1 MSMLS
6 LSQHDATVGVKG
18 IRCFGLHTELYAEQ
32 RSCTLFYEGM
42 FQSGVLILMSVR
54 KQTTS

>member
-1 MSMLS
+1 MSMVS
-6 LSQHDATVGVKG
+6 VSQHDTTVGLKG
-18 IRCFGLHTELYAEQ
+18 SQCLGLLTELYAEQ

-42 FQSGVLILMSVR
+42 FLNGVLILMSVR